1 MAKALENDTET
12 DSTQS
17 KIRGRVFSSDTSGS
31 KMAKL
36 LEEKGFAPRALTRG
50 EQVEGQIV
58 SILSDSALIDIG
70 AKAEGIIPI
79 KELQDSGEKV
89 EIGNKIS
96 AMIAQPEGDSGTAIL
111 TMKKTI
117 KEKVWDDLQ
126 NVADKDGQV
135 DVKGIGS
142 NRGGL
147 IVEYKG
153 IRGFIP
159 SSHLVSDIRQATG
172 KTMKVNVI
180 QVNGNLNKLV
190 FSEKDASTEALP
202 KIELPFKIGDALDV
216 SISKILPFGLLAST
230 PSGPDGLVHISE
242 ISWKK
247 VTALQDRYK
256 VGQKIKVKVISID
269 VNTSRINLS
278 IKQLEKNPW
287 QEAAKRYKVGSVH
300 ERKVSRGTSYGVFVE
315 LEEGIEG
322 LIHSSKIPYGVTYK
336 SGDKLKVQIDL
347 FDIDQKRVALRIA
360 QEEKEGENKKA
371 EEKEKP
377 QKKHLPTDKQE
388 VKEKIKPKARSK
400 TKDKKAKGK

>member
-1 MAKALENDTET
+1 MAKALKNDNKTE
-12 DSTQS
+12 STQS
-17 KIRGRVFSSDTSGS
+17 KIGERVLSIDKPVS

-36 LEEKGFAPRALTRG
+36 LEEKGFAPRALSRG
-50 EQVEGQIV
+50 ETVEGQIV

-70 AKAEGIIPI
+70 SKAEGIIPI

-111 TMKKTI
+111 TVKKTI
-117 KEKVWDDLQ
+117 KDKVWDDLQ
-126 NVADKDGQV
+126 NVADKDNQV

-159 SSHLVSDIRQATG
+159 SSHLVSDIRQAVG

-180 QVNGNLNKLV
+180 QVNENFNKLV
-190 FSEKDASTEALP
+190 FSEKDAAPDTLP
-202 KIELPFKIGDALDV
+202 KIELPFKIGDTLDV
-216 SISKILPFGLLAST
+216 TISKMLPFGLLAAT

-247 VTALQDRYK
+247 VTSLQDRYK
-256 VGQKIKVKVISID
+256 IGQKIKVKVISID
-269 VNTSRINLS
+269 VNTRRINLS

-287 QEAAKRYKVGSVH
+287 QEAAKKYKVGSIH
-300 ERKVSRGTSYGVFVE
+300 ERQVTRGTSYGVFVE

-336 SGDKLKVQIDL
+336 SGDELKVQIDL
-347 FDIDQKRVALRIA
+347 FDSDQKRVALRIA
-360 QEEKEGENKKA
+360 QEEKEEANKKTKQ
-371 EEKEKP
+371 KEKP
-377 QKKHLPTDKQE
+377 QKKHSPTANPE
-388 VKEKIKPKARSK
+388 VKKKIKTKIKSI

>member
-1 MAKALENDTET
+1 MAKALENDTDTE
-12 DSTQS
+12 
-17 KIRGRVFSSDTSGS
+17 SSQS

-36 LEEKGFAPRALTRG
+36 LEEKGFAPRALSRG

-58 SILSDSALIDIG
+58 SVLSDSALIDIG
-70 AKAEGIIPI
+70 SKAEGIIPI

-111 TMKKTI
+111 TVKKTI

-159 SSHLVSDIRQATG
+159 SSHLVSDIRQAVG
-172 KTMKVNVI
+172 KSLKVNVI
-180 QVNGNLNKLV
+180 QVNDNLNKLV
-190 FSEKDASTEALP
+190 FSEKDAAPDALP
-202 KIELPFKIGDALDV
+202 KIELPFKIGDTLDV

-247 VTALQDRYK
+247 VTSLQDRYK

-278 IKQLEKNPW
+278 IKQLEKDPW
-287 QEAAKRYKVGSVH
+287 QEAAKKYKVGSIH

-347 FDIDQKRVALRIA
+347 FDSDQKRVALRIA
-360 QEEKEGENKKA
+360 QEEKETENKKA
-371 EEKEKP
+371 EEKEKS
-377 QKKHLPTDKQE
+377 QKKDSPLGKPE
-388 VKEKIKPKARSK
+388 VKEKTKPKARSK

>member
-1 MAKALENDTET
+1 MAKALKNDNKTE
-12 DSTQS
+12 STQS
-17 KIRGRVFSSDTSGS
+17 KIGERVLSIDKPVS

-36 LEEKGFAPRALTRG
+36 LEEKGFAPRALSRG
-50 EQVEGQIV
+50 ETVEGQIV

-70 AKAEGIIPI
+70 SKAEGIIPI

-111 TMKKTI
+111 TVKKTI
-117 KEKVWDDLQ
+117 KDKVWDDLQ
-126 NVADKDGQV
+126 NVADKDNQV

-159 SSHLVSDIRQATG
+159 SSHLVSDIRQAVG

-180 QVNGNLNKLV
+180 QVNENFNKLV
-190 FSEKDASTEALP
+190 FSEKDASPDTLP
-202 KIELPFKIGDALDV
+202 KIELPFKIGDTLDV
-216 SISKILPFGLLAST
+216 TISKMLPFGLLAAT

-247 VTALQDRYK
+247 VTSLQDRYK
-256 VGQKIKVKVISID
+256 IGQKIKVKVISID
-269 VNTSRINLS
+269 VNTRRINLS

-287 QEAAKRYKVGSVH
+287 QEAAKKYKVGSIHDRQVT
-300 ERKVSRGTSYGVFVE
+300 RGSFC
-315 LEEGIEG
+315 
-322 LIHSSKIPYGVTYK
+322 
-336 SGDKLKVQIDL
+336 
-347 FDIDQKRVALRIA
+347 
-360 QEEKEGENKKA
+360 
-371 EEKEKP
+371 
-377 QKKHLPTDKQE
+377 
-388 VKEKIKPKARSK
+388 
-400 TKDKKAKGK
+400 

>member
-17 KIRGRVFSSDTSGS
+17 K
-31 KMAKL
+31 MAKL
-36 LEEKGFAPRALTRG
+36 LEEKGFAPRALSRG
-50 EQVEGQIV
+50 ETVEGQIV

-70 AKAEGIIPI
+70 SKAEGIIPI

-89 EIGNKIS
+89 EIGKKIS

-126 NVADKDGQV
+126 SVADKEGQV

-153 IRGFIP
+153 IRGFVP

-172 KTMKVNVI
+172 KSFKVSVI
-180 QVNGNLNKLV
+180 QVNEKLNKLV
-190 FSEKDASTEALP
+190 FSEKDSSSDSLP
-202 KIELPFKIGDALDV
+202 KIELPFKMGDTLDV
-216 SISKILPFGLLAST
+216 AVSKILPFGLLAAT

-247 VTALQDRYK
+247 VTSLQDRYK
-256 VGQKIKVKVISID
+256 IGQKIKVKVISID
-269 VNTSRINLS
+269 VNSGRINLS
-278 IKQLEKNPW
+278 IKQLEKDPW
-287 QEAAKRYKVGSVH
+287 QEASKKFKVGSVH

-315 LEEGIEG
+315 LDPGIEG

-336 SGDKLKVQIDL
+336 PGDKLKVQIDL
-347 FDIDQKRVALRIA
+347 FDSDQKRVALRLA
-360 QEEKEGENKKA
+360 QEEKDEDKKKSKTKPEKKITKA
-371 EEKEKP
+371 KEKP
-377 QKKHLPTDKQE
+377 KA
-388 VKEKIKPKARSK
+388 KPIH
-400 TKDKKAKGK
+400 KDKKAKSKD